1 MMKNETGARW
11 LVVDDDT
18 DTLDTVACLLAAVS
32 DAEIC
37 PFPSP
42 WQALDAIAAA
52 PEKFQLVVTDY
63 EMPGMNGIDFRRQV
77 QTVAPRAKV
86 LLTTGSGKFTEE
98 SARENGFCGLLCK
111 PFGIG
116 TLKQILEN
124 VQAVTANS
132 SKALLA
138 L

>member
-11 LVVDDDT
+11 MVVDDDA
-18 DTLDTVACLLAAVS
+18 DTLNIVTRLLAAVS

-52 PEKFQLVVTDY
+52 PETFHLVVTDL
-63 EMPGMNGIDFRRQV
+63 EMPGMNGVDFRRQV
-77 QTVAPRAKV
+77 QAVSPATKV
-86 LLTTGSGKFTEE
+86 LLTTGSGAFTEE

-111 PFGIG
+111 PFSIG
-116 TLKQILEN
+116 ALKQTLET
-124 VQAVTANS
+124 VLAAAANFPKTS
-132 SKALLA
+132 LA
-138 L
+138 I